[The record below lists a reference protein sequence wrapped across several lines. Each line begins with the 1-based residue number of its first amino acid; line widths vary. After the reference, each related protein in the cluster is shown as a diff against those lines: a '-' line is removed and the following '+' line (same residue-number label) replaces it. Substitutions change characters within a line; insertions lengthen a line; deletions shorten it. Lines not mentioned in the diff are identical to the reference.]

1 MPEPRNTDVYVC
13 ALLAQMIMARSGNVR
28 REFQAVVSVMERLR
42 GYDEK
47 SVLEL
52 VQRALDLETD
62 VERLVALCK
71 QELTDGEIR
80 EAIGLMAYLARI
92 DGDVSAEEEAMF
104 TRLCLGLGVVINAGV
119 VEISR

>member
-71 QELTDGEIR
+71 HELTDGEIR
-80 EAIGLMAYLARI
+80 EAIGLL
-92 DGDVSAEEEAMF
+92 
-104 TRLCLGLGVVINAGV
+104 
-119 VEISR
+119 

>member
-1 MPEPRNTDVYVC
+1 MV
-13 ALLAQMIMARSGNVR
+13 MARSGNIR
-28 REFQAVVSVMERLR
+28 REFRAVIGVLERLR

-47 SVLEL
+47 SALEL

-62 VERLVALCK
+62 VERLAALCK

-104 TRLCLGLGVVINAGV
+104 TRLCQGLGVVINGGA